1 MHSCI
6 NQKLA
11 GKYMNVRANTP
22 NNSMKNVQKKT
33 LLTHRHSSSTFKK
46 IIALKLLGHSSEK
59 RGLRSSFLPCKMLQN
74 LPYL

>member
-1 MHSCI
+1 MIETLLTIYSFIIGFVMHSSI

-33 LLTHRHSSSTFKK
+33 LLTHRHSSSTVKK
-46 IIALKLLGHSSEK
+46 L
-59 RGLRSSFLPCKMLQN
+59 
-74 LPYL
+74 